1 MQENADIAVEQL
13 TSLTCNI
20 DALITRKLLVENSQL
35 CDYIRSN
42 NEHFCFFF
50 FAFFFFGGGENPL
63 IFLGSH
69 SYFFCFFF

>member
-35 CDYIRSN
+35 CDSIRSN

-50 FAFFFFGGGENPL
+50 FAFFFLGGGKT
-63 IFLGSH
+63 H
-69 SYFFCFFF
+69 SYF